1 MKGVGVVEIERM
13 ERETILE
20 TKKRKD
26 LVGEELQKVALHLG
40 PQSET
45 MLSLPV
51 QGERTRGEGVEALL
65 PETRTEIEV
74 PETILIEIEIE
85 IETVLVGIDPIE
97 MVEIMKTV
105 EEKEMMIRKDEGV
118 KLGETRKIVIET
130 GKETMI
136 GKGA

>member
-85 IETVLVGIDPIE
+85 TVLVGIDPIE